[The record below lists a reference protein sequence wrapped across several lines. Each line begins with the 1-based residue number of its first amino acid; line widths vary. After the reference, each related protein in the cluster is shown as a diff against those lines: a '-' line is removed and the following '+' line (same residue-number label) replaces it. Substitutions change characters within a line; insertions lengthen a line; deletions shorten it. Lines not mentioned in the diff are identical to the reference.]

1 MVFLEE
7 KNILNH
13 YHCSIFKD
21 GCPNSRYF
29 SDEMYKFPA
38 CMEIEP
44 TQRCYKA
51 EPSCQTTSSFLNVL
65 LDTTSSTLVNE
76 TSNSS
81 TADPK
86 HRKIDPPV
94 IILCTIVLILL
105 LCISSYIA
113 WKKKWTQTCCGSKDN
128 IQPEES
134 IDLLEMERQEKIE
147 ADIDEFGIEYLLQEL
162 PRDTKML
169 PIIAKK
175 LSIPQE
181 ILHWSLDDRHKFVTS
196 MKDGNI
202 SVYNSRGIVI
212 GCARAGKTTLVKKLR
227 GARNLTTES
236 TSGIEIHSHLFK
248 LNADETAIIACAK
261 TEKNKG
267 YLCLSPATLERSAE
281 NKKETSRFKENELLH
296 HPSEATSFTHHVQA
310 EMDETAQLSA
320 KSTEYRYQSNSN
332 MNDSGNVIESLE
344 STLSNSNLTLSKTAT
359 PNAEEHKTKF
369 DFSDCL
375 GSVDMKNLKMLSL
388 LDFAGHS
395 AYYACHHIFFSPRAF
410 FILVVDMTKNLES
423 EATES
428 CKKRNLIYSNWTYAD
443 YVRYW
448 LGSIHTYSSE
458 EAPVILVASHAE
470 GNGADPNKAL
480 EYVFEICNWLPK
492 KLKKHLDK
500 SRVFSTE
507 KNSNKNMENLKR
519 CIASTM
525 KAQSHWGEKVP
536 IFWTKLESMLMKLRE
551 GCKIYHLSHLL
562 QDVQNMSELRIENEE
577 DLIIALTF
585 FHETGV
591 ILFQSEIKD
600 IIILDVQWF
609 VDAFKCII
617 LDEEHMNI
625 KDIYNFPEFN
635 NLNERGL
642 LSTILLNTLWKDS
655 SFFQHRD
662 SLVNH
667 MKQLDMLAELSEEIW
682 YVPCMNKLNYPS
694 DILQNC
700 DFSSRLCFLF
710 EFLPFVI
717 YHRLVAACIN
727 NLEMTP
733 WESKGKMCIF
743 HKVAILCCKNSN
755 LRVLIAI
762 CDNSEPTHAE
772 FPYSIEIQTNVTN
785 PEKINTQ
792 LTSSIKI
799 DICQYL
805 TDVTRAFPS
814 CERSFDVGYRCRL
827 ELFGRNVVGSI
838 IKEDE
843 MSKPNHVCS
852 KCSPSHT
859 VDVGY
864 LRSFWEEKG
873 ESILTRDEKKKEN
886 EKELIQENAQ
896 MEVMYLRDQSDA
908 EDKSDAE
915 SEPVRISSS
924 ITDTETVRLSSISSI
939 NSSFSIPLSSAPSLQ
954 IDSIERRNFYL

>member
-1 MVFLEE
+1 
-7 KNILNH
+7 
-13 YHCSIFKD
+13 
-21 GCPNSRYF
+21 
-29 SDEMYKFPA
+29 
-38 CMEIEP
+38 
-44 TQRCYKA
+44 
-51 EPSCQTTSSFLNVL
+51 
-65 LDTTSSTLVNE
+65 
-76 TSNSS
+76 
-81 TADPK
+81 
-86 HRKIDPPV
+86 
-94 IILCTIVLILL
+94 
-105 LCISSYIA
+105 
-113 WKKKWTQTCCGSKDN
+113 
-128 IQPEES
+128 
-134 IDLLEMERQEKIE
+134 MERREKIE
-147 ADIDEFGIEYLLQEL
+147 ADIDKLGIEYLLQEL

-181 ILHWSLDDRHKFVTS
+181 ILHWSLDDRQKFVTS

-202 SVYNSRGIVI
+202 SVYNSRGMVI

-227 GARNLTTES
+227 GERNLTTES
-236 TSGIEIHSHLFK
+236 TSGLEIHSHLFK
-248 LNADETAIIACAK
+248 LNADETTIIACGK

-267 YLCLSPATLERSAE
+267 YLCLSPATLERSVE
-281 NKKETSRFKENELLH
+281 NKTETSRFKENELLYN
-296 HPSEATSFTHHVQA
+296 PSEATSFTHHA

-332 MNDSGNVIESLE
+332 MNDSSNVIESFE
-344 STLSNSNLTLSKTAT
+344 STLSNSNLTLPKTVT

-369 DFSDCL
+369 DFSECF
-375 GSVDMKNLKMLSL
+375 GSVDMKNLKILSL

-470 GNGADPNKAL
+470 GNGTDPNKAL

-492 KLKKHLDK
+492 KLRKHLDK

-551 GCKIYHLSHLL
+551 GCKLYHLSHLL

-762 CDNSEPTHAE
+762 CDNSEPTHTE

-785 PEKINTQ
+785 PEKINSQ
-792 LTSSIKI
+792 LTSKIKK

-805 TDVTRAFPS
+805 TDVTRAFSS

-827 ELFGRNVVGSI
+827 ELFGINVVGSI

-843 MSKPNHVCS
+843 ISKPNYVCS

-873 ESILTRDEKKKEN
+873 DSILTR
-886 EKELIQENAQ
+886 ELIQENAQ
-896 MEVMYLRDQSDA
+896 MEVMDLTDTSV
-908 EDKSDAE
+908 AE
-915 SEPVRISSS
+915 SEPVFSKFSSS
-924 ITDTETVRLSSISSI
+924 SFRSTIARLSSLRSS
-939 NSSFSIPLSSAPSLQ
+939 SSSPLSLHDDSLSSSEEVEHS
-954 IDSIERRNFYL
+954 D